1 MKKRFILPL
10 ILSIAFLS
18 IHIEPAH
25 AGFLK
30 TYKAQIVQNR
40 EYKNTISQI
49 KEVFELQD
57 KHTNSHNLDKL
68 SELYAENFVNTDGF
82 GKKVYFE
89 LIKNT
94 WETYSDIIYGTVV
107 RDIQVNGDYATVQT
121 FETALATTHEQSET
135 LDAFGELRSSAN
147 SIYHLQKFGSKWL
160 ITAEQI
166 LNEESQLKYG
176 DARFIKMD
184 LKAPNM
190 VSAGQEYSASLDI
203 ELGEDE
209 SAIASI
215 ENQEIIHPIGKPK
228 EIFRQLGENNELER
242 LFKAN
247 KKNINEYATASIG
260 IAKTVPYDETRSR
273 VYVSGIAFLMSRVNV
288 IPENKYIT
296 EEEDDAQKTE

>member
-18 IHIEPAH
+18 IHSEPAH

-40 EYKNTISQI
+40 EYRNTISQI

-57 KHTNSHNLDKL
+57 KYTNSHNLDKL
-68 SELYAENFVNTDGF
+68 SELYSENFVNTDGF

-147 SIYHLQKFGSKWL
+147 SIYYLQKFGNKWL

-215 ENQEIIHPIGKPK
+215 ENQEIIHQIGKPK

>member
-18 IHIEPAH
+18 IHSEPAH

-40 EYKNTISQI
+40 EYRNTISQI

-57 KHTNSHNLDKL
+57 KYTNSHNLDKL
-68 SELYAENFVNTDGF
+68 SELYSENFVNTDGF

>member
-1 MKKRFILPL
+1 M
-10 ILSIAFLS
+10 
-18 IHIEPAH
+18 
-25 AGFLK
+25 
-30 TYKAQIVQNR
+30 
-40 EYKNTISQI
+40 
-49 KEVFELQD
+49 
-57 KHTNSHNLDKL
+57 
-68 SELYAENFVNTDGF
+68 
-82 GKKVYFE
+82 
-89 LIKNT
+89 
-94 WETYSDIIYGTVV
+94 
-107 RDIQVNGDYATVQT
+107 
-121 FETALATTHEQSET
+121 
-135 LDAFGELRSSAN
+135 
-147 SIYHLQKFGSKWL
+147 QKFGNKWL

>member
-18 IHIEPAH
+18 IHSEPAH

-40 EYKNTISQI
+40 EYRNTISQI

-57 KHTNSHNLDKL
+57 KYTNSHNLDKL
-68 SELYAENFVNTDGF
+68 SELYSENFVNTDGF

-147 SIYHLQKFGSKWL
+147 SIYYLQKFGNKWL

>member
-18 IHIEPAH
+18 IHSEPAH

-40 EYKNTISQI
+40 EYRNTISQI

-147 SIYHLQKFGSKWL
+147 SIYYLQKFGNKWL

>member
-10 ILSIAFLS
+10 IISLALTGSWA
-18 IHIEPAH
+18 EPAH

-30 TYKAQIVQNR
+30 TYKAQISQNR
-40 EYKNTISQI
+40 ELKNTKEQI

-57 KHTNSHNLDKL
+57 KYTNSHNLDKL
-68 SELYAENFVNTDGF
+68 SELYSDNFTNSDGF

-89 LIKNT
+89 LIKST
-94 WETYSDIIYGTVV
+94 WETYSDIMYGTII
-107 RDIQVNGDYATVQT
+107 RDIQIDGDYATVQT
-121 FETALATTHEQSET
+121 FESALATTHEQSDT
-135 LDAFGELRSSAN
+135 LDVFGELRSTAN
-147 SIYHLQKFGSKWL
+147 SIYYLQKFGNKWL

-166 LNEESQLKYG
+166 LSEKSQLKYG

-190 VSAGQEYSASLDI
+190 VNAKDEYTASLDL

-228 EIFRQLGENNELER
+228 EIFRQLGEQNELER
-242 LFKAN
+242 IFKAN
-247 KKNINEYATASIG
+247 NKNINEYATASIG
-260 IAKTVPYDETRSR
+260 IAKAVPYDETRSR
-273 VYVSGIAFLMSRVNV
+273 VYVSGIAFLMTRVNV

-296 EEEDDAQKTE
+296 EEEENAQKTK